1 MLLMRLPVFS
11 SIQTRPPPPPQ
22 QNERLRL
29 RLISATSL
37 LLMTL
42 STRRGSS

>member
-1 MLLMRLPVFS
+1 MRLPIFS

-29 RLISATSL
+29 RAISVTPS